1 MQRREPTV
9 ASCNQMGGSVA
20 WQLVA
25 FLGAQDTRAFLLT
38 SVCLCV
44 CKARGWA
51 PEMFHGQ
58 RGLPGAWSSC
68 LKDIS

>member
-1 MQRREPTV
+1 MQRREPTL

-25 FLGAQDTRAFLLT
+25 FQGAQDTRAFLLT
-38 SVCLCV
+38 GVCLCV

-51 PEMFHGQ
+51 QVQKCFMGKGDSQ
-58 RGLPGAWSSC
+58 MPGVHA
-68 LKDIS
+68 